1 MEKIIQNWV
10 DTSNYDI
17 KTAEA
22 MYRAGRYIYV
32 VFMCHLAM
40 EKMLKALVAK
50 KQPEDMPPKTH
61 NLIHLAQRVNVS
73 PPEELR
79 DFFQRID
86 NVSIVTRYPEDL
98 QKLKK
103 EFDKNTTRRILTDT
117 KKIVKWLKQHL
128 KSKD

>member
-10 DTSNYDI
+10 STSNYDI

-22 MYRAGRYIYV
+22 MYKAGRYIYV

-50 KQPEDMPPKTH
+50 NQPEDMPPKIH
-61 NLIHLAQRVNVS
+61 NLIHLAQRADVS

-98 QKLKK
+98 QQMKK
-103 EFDKNTTRRILTDT
+103 EFDQNTTKRILTDT
-117 KKIVKWLKQHL
+117 KRVVKWLKQHL
-128 KSKD
+128 HSID